1 MKLPLKIHYNQHLGI
16 VHPQFHDQLLQ
27 HLQFQILLLK
37 QVQEKQIEN
46 RVFDI
51 MILIQVIVF
60 DFYLV
65 QHFAD

>member
-1 MKLPLKIHYNQHLGI
+1 MKLPWKIHYNQYLGI

-27 HLQFQILLLK
+27 HLLFQILLLM

-51 MILIQVIVF
+51 MILIQVIVLIF
-60 DFYLV
+60 I
-65 QHFAD
+65 